1 MGPGAPRVSRSQ
13 PCPILCSAMEKA
25 EELDTAVRDLA
36 FLLSRVGKDWV
47 EILLFFFFFL
57 FLFLKRKKTNCNK
70 PLQRIPA
77 EFWSTGGHSGTVPL
91 SPTQQIC
98 EKVHT
103 GDLSIISRT
112 QSLIF
117 SKHCQHFCFFNE

>member
-1 MGPGAPRVSRSQ
+1 
-13 PCPILCSAMEKA
+13 MEKA

-47 EILLFFFFFL
+47 EILLFFFFF
-57 FLFLKRKKTNCNK
+57 FFFFEKEKTNCNK

-103 GDLSIISRT
+103 GDLHHLQDT
-112 QSLIF
+112 KPDIF
-117 SKHCQHFCFFNE
+117 QTLSALLLF

>member
-47 EILLFFFFFL
+47 EILLFFFFFS
-57 FLFLKRKKTNCNK
+57 FSFLKKKK
-70 PLQRIPA
+70 Q
-77 EFWSTGGHSGTVPL
+77 TVINL
-91 SPTQQIC
+91 CKGFQQSFGVREDTQAQC
-98 EKVHT
+98 
-103 GDLSIISRT
+103 L
-112 QSLIF
+112 
-117 SKHCQHFCFFNE
+117 